1 MESGS
6 RLLSILLKVS
16 EKAANI
22 ARACRQNDALFK
34 LLVQEKSAEEKN
46 PRFFQD
52 FKTLADVLI
61 QETIKHD
68 IEIEFP
74 ELAKV
79 VQGEENNIFSNAMG
93 ESIIVQVCPTI
104 EETIQLLA
112 KVMGSDITTAE
123 LLATQV
129 HKDVQFLD
137 VPMIAELP
145 SDFSINV
152 DDLGIWIDP
161 IDSTAD
167 YINGGEKV
175 DDTTGIHLSGLRCVT
190 VLIGAYSKTT
200 GMPILGVIN
209 QPFYTN
215 VNSEWKGNCYWGFV
229 DDNNIGKFSVTKESR
244 DIKIIVLSRVEDVNI
259 KSKLLDAGFTLVEA
273 TGAGYKIL
281 SVALG
286 QADAYILSKGST
298 YKWDTCGP
306 QALLRSL
313 EGGLIEFQSFINSS
327 DSNYLDIKYI
337 STTNNFSNNN
347 GLIAYRNL
355 ETLETLKSILRE

>member
-1 MESGS
+1 MKDGS

-22 ARACRQNDALFK
+22 ARACRHNDSLFK
-34 LLVQEKSAEEKN
+34 LLVQEKSEAEKN

-68 IEIEFP
+68 IGLEFP
-74 ELAKV
+74 ELVKV
-79 VQGEENNIFSNAMG
+79 VQGEETNTFSNAMG
-93 ESIIVQVCPTI
+93 ESIVVKVCPTI
-104 EETIQLLA
+104 GETTQLLA
-112 KVMGSDITTAE
+112 KVMSSDIATAE
-123 LLATQV
+123 LLATEV

-137 VPMIAELP
+137 IPMVAELP
-145 SDFSINV
+145 LGFDI
-152 DDLGIWIDP
+152 DIYDLGIWIDP

-175 DDTTGIHLSGLRCVT
+175 DEATGVHMSGLRCVT
-190 VLIGAYSKTT
+190 VLIGVYLKST
-200 GMPILGVIN
+200 GIPIVGVVN

-215 VNSEWKGNCYWGFV
+215 VDLRWKGNCYWGFV
-229 DDNNIGKFSVTKESR
+229 ENNVGTCSIVEEFTDKKR
-244 DIKIIVLSRVEDVNI
+244 IILSRVEDENV
-259 KSKLLDAGFTLVEA
+259 KGKLLDAGFTLVEA
-273 TGAGYKIL
+273 AGAGYKIL

-286 QADAYILSKGST
+286 QVDAYILSKGST

-313 EGGLIEFQSFINSS
+313 NGGIIEFQDFVNNP
-327 DSNYLDIKYI
+327 DSNYIDVKYL
-337 STTNNFSNNN
+337 STSTNFSNNN
-347 GLIAYRNL
+347 GLIAYRNF
-355 ETLETLKSILRE
+355 ETLQTLKSILCK

>member
-1 MESGS
+1 MKNGS
-6 RLLSILLKVS
+6 RLLSILLRVS

-61 QETIKHD
+61 QETIRHD
-68 IEIEFP
+68 IEAEFP

-79 VQGEENNIFSNAMG
+79 VQGEENNTFSNVLG
-93 ESIIVQVCPTI
+93 ESIVVNVCPNVQ
-104 EETIQLLA
+104 ETTRLLA
-112 KVMGSDITTAE
+112 KVMGSDTATAE
-123 LLATQV
+123 LLAAEV

-137 VPMIAELP
+137 IPIAREIP
-145 SDFSINV
+145 GDFDLCI

-167 YINGGEKV
+167 YINGGETV
-175 DDTTGIHLSGLRCVT
+175 DDATGLHLSGLRCVA
-190 VLIGAYSKTT
+190 VLIGVYAKST
-200 GMPILGVIN
+200 GVPCLGVVN
-209 QPFYTN
+209 QPFYAKAD
-215 VNSEWKGNCYWGFV
+215 SEWKGQCYWGFME
-229 DDNNIGKFSVTKESR
+229 NGIGKCSIVRECSDER
-244 DIKIIVLSRVEDVNI
+244 VVVLSRSEDSSV
-259 KSKLLDAGFTLVEA
+259 KSKLSNAGFTVVEA
-273 TGAGYKIL
+273 AGAGYKIL

-286 QADAYILSKGST
+286 QAVAYVLSKGST

-313 EGGLIEFQSFINSS
+313 DGGIVEFQKFVINPES
-327 DSNYLDIKYI
+327 DGLDVKYL
-337 STTNNFSNNN
+337 SATTDFSNRD
-347 GLIAYRNL
+347 GLIAYKDT
-355 ETLETLKSILRE
+355 ETLQSLKRALCE